1 MRRRMA
7 VAVLAAVGLFAG
19 GGAGAQ
25 QTPTTSPTTTTSV
38 VILTTTSTSTSTTS
52 TTVVNPCTGQ
62 PCTDLPPVATLTG
75 SAGEVRLDPFGYCWR
90 MPTPE
95 PGRGLVTGCLVA
107 TPAPDAEVPVA
118 LVVRRGETLTLRF
131 AATMTPTE
139 VLLQRG
145 DVPGVAPVPLTAAN
159 PTSFVADLPVGTYF
173 VHFTT
178 KWNQGNVDY
187 RVKIE
192 VRAATASEPRILA
205 LTG

>member
-7 VAVLAAVGLFAG
+7 VALLVAIGLFAG

-25 QTPTTSPTTTTSV
+25 TTTTTSSSTTTSAV
-38 VILTTTSTSTSTTS
+38 PTTTSTSTSTTS

-75 SAGEVRLDPFGYCWR
+75 SAGDVRINPFGYCWR
-90 MPTPE
+90 LPAPV
-95 PGRGLVTGCLVA
+95 PGGPVTQCLVA
-107 TPAPDAEVPVA
+107 TPAPDAEVPVG
-118 LVVRRGETLTLRF
+118 LVVRRGETLSLRF

-159 PTSFVADLPVGTYF
+159 PTSFVADLPVGTYYVVF
-173 VHFTT
+173 KT
-178 KWNQGNVDY
+178 KWNQGDVDY
-187 RVKIE
+187 RLKVE
-192 VRAATASEPRILA
+192 VRAPATASEPRVLA